1 MPGASDK
8 IVMKKISELIAYNNN
23 PRLNEEAV
31 DAVAASIK
39 AFGFRN
45 PILIDS
51 NNVIIAGHTRLLAS
65 KKLSLEKVPCIVID
79 DLTEDEVKALRLADN
94 KTAEI
99 AKWDMGKLAVEIKN
113 IDMDLLQFGF
123 EDLINKLDDQEVE
136 DDNFDED
143 EAIPENPYSKR
154 GDVYLLGK
162 HRVMCGDS
170 TVKEDVD
177 VLMDGKVADLIE
189 TDPPYNVA
197 IGKKGKQYKE
207 RGGYDCGMT
216 DRTILNDDMDDSSF
230 RDFLNKVMVN
240 FYNNIKPGG
249 SIYVFHADTEGFN
262 FRGAFKDAGFKLS
275 ECLIWKKNNFVLG
288 RCPYHYM
295 HEPILFGWREGAAHY
310 FIDDR
315 TQTTILEYDRP
326 QASELHPTMKPVPL
340 VTKLITNSSR
350 RGELVLD
357 LFGGS
362 GTTLIA
368 CEQIGRIAYLME
380 LDEKYVDVI
389 VKRYLRSTNSLE
401 GCFLLRDGKK
411 IPLENIDDFKVTG
424 DDELLG

>member
-1 MPGASDK
+1 MSVT
-8 IVMKKISELIAYNNN
+8 IVMMKTSELIPYDKN
-23 PRLNEEAV
+23 PRDNDKGV
-31 DAVAASIK
+31 DAVANSIK
-39 AFGFRN
+39 AYGFKV
-45 PILIDS
+45 PIVIDKK
-51 NNVIIAGHTRLLAS
+51 NVIVTGHTRLKAA
-65 KKLSLEKVPCIVID
+65 KKLGLEEVPCIVAD
-79 DLTEDEVKALRLADN
+79 DLTDEQIRQFRIVDN
-94 KTAEI
+94 KTAELSD
-99 AKWDMGKLAVEIKN
+99 WN
-113 IDMDLLQFGF
+113 FDLLREELLAMDDVDMVQFGF
-123 EDLINKLDDQEVE
+123 DDLDEILKTETKDD
-136 DDNFDED
+136 DFNED
-143 EAIPENPYSKR
+143 EELPENPYSQK
-154 GDVYLLGK
+154 GDIYVLGK
-162 HRVMCGDS
+162 HRLMCGDS
-170 TVKEDVD
+170 TIKEDVD
-177 VLMDGKVADLIE
+177 KLIDGKVCDLIE

-249 SIYVFHADTEGFN
+249 SIYVFHADTEGYN

-310 FIDDR
+310 FVDDR

-326 QASELHPTMKPVPL
+326 QASELHPTMKPIPL
-340 VTKLITNSSR
+340 VTKLIQNSSR

-368 CEQIGRIAYLME
+368 CEQIERIAYLME

-389 VKRYLRSTNSLE
+389 VKRYLKLKDSDE
-401 GCFLLRDGKK
+401 GCYLIRDGKQ
-411 IPLENIDDFKVTG
+411 IPLSEIPDFATQSF
-424 DDELLG
+424 LG

>member
-1 MPGASDK
+1 MPVT
-8 IVMKKISELIAYNNN
+8 IVMMKTSELVPYDKN
-23 PRLNEEAV
+23 PRDNDKGV
-31 DAVAASIK
+31 DAVANSIK
-39 AFGFRN
+39 AYGFKV
-45 PILIDS
+45 PIVIDK
-51 NNVIIAGHTRLLAS
+51 NNVIVTGHTRLKAA
-65 KKLSLEKVPCIVID
+65 KKLGLEEVPCIVAD
-79 DLTEDEVKALRLADN
+79 DLTDEQIRQFRIVDN
-94 KTAEI
+94 KTAELSD
-99 AKWDMGKLAVEIKN
+99 WN
-113 IDMDLLQFGF
+113 FDLLREELLAMDDVDMVQFGF
-123 EDLINKLDDQEVE
+123 DDLDEILKTETKDD
-136 DDNFDED
+136 DFDED
-143 EAIPENPYSKR
+143 EELPENPYSQR
-154 GDVYLLGK
+154 GDIYVLGK
-162 HRVMCGDS
+162 HRLMCGDS
-170 TVKEDVD
+170 TIKEDVD
-177 VLMDGKVADLIE
+177 KLMDGKVCDLIE

-249 SIYVFHADTEGFN
+249 SIYVFHADTEGYN

-310 FIDDR
+310 FVDDR

-326 QASELHPTMKPVPL
+326 QASELHPTMKPIPL
-340 VTKLITNSSR
+340 VTKLIQNSSR

-368 CEQIGRIAYLME
+368 CEQIERIAYLME

-389 VKRYLRSTNSLE
+389 VKRYLKLKDSDE
-401 GCFLLRDGKK
+401 GCYLVRDGKQ
-411 IPLENIDDFKVTG
+411 IPLSEIPDFATQSF
-424 DDELLG
+424 LG

>member
-1 MPGASDK
+1 MPMSSQK
-8 IVMKKISELIAYNNN
+8 IVIKKIDELIAYDNN
-23 PRLNEEAV
+23 PRFNDEAV
-31 DAVAASIK
+31 DAVANSIK

-51 NNVIIAGHTRLLAS
+51 HNVIIAGHTRLLAS
-65 KKLSLEKVPCIVID
+65 IKIGLKEVPCIVVD
-79 DLTEDEVKALRLADN
+79 DLSEDEVKALRLADN

-123 EDLINKLDDQEVE
+123 EDLMDKLQDKPK

-143 EAIPENPYSKR
+143 EALPENPYSLK
-154 GDVYLLGK
+154 GDVYVLGK

-177 VLMDGKVADLIE
+177 VLMDGKLADLIE

-197 IGKKGKQYKE
+197 IGKKGQQYKE

-230 RDFLNKVMVN
+230 REFLDKVMVN
-240 FYNNIKPGG
+240 FYNNVKPGG
-249 SIYVFHADTEGFN
+249 SIYVFHADTEGYN
-262 FRGAFKDAGFKLS
+262 FRGAFKEAGFKLS

-295 HEPILFGWREGAAHY
+295 HEPILFGWKEGAAHY
-310 FIDDR
+310 FVEDR

-326 QASELHPTMKPVPL
+326 QSSELHPTMKPIPL
-340 VTKLITNSSR
+340 VTKLIENSSR

-368 CEQIGRIAYLME
+368 CEQIGRTAYLME
-380 LDEKYVDVI
+380 LDTKYVDVI
-389 VKRYLRSTNSLE
+389 VKRYLRNTGSYE
-401 GCFLLRDGKK
+401 GCFLLRNGEK
-411 IPLENIDDFKVTG
+411 IPLETIKDFEVLDNDDFLK
-424 DDELLG
+424 

>member
-1 MPGASDK
+1 MPVT
-8 IVMKKISELIAYNNN
+8 IVMMKTSELVPYDKN
-23 PRLNEEAV
+23 PRDNDKGV
-31 DAVAASIK
+31 DAVANSIK
-39 AFGFRN
+39 AYGFKV
-45 PILIDS
+45 PIVIDK
-51 NNVIIAGHTRLLAS
+51 NNVIVTGHTRLKAA
-65 KKLSLEKVPCIVID
+65 KKLGLEEVPCIVAD
-79 DLTEDEVKALRLADN
+79 DLTDEQIRQFRIVDN
-94 KTAEI
+94 KTAELSD
-99 AKWDMGKLAVEIKN
+99 WN
-113 IDMDLLQFGF
+113 FDLLREELLAMDDVDMVQFGF
-123 EDLINKLDDQEVE
+123 DDLDEILKTETKDD
-136 DDNFDED
+136 DFDED
-143 EAIPENPYSKR
+143 EELPENPYSQK
-154 GDVYLLGK
+154 GDIYVLGK
-162 HRVMCGDS
+162 HRLMCGDS
-170 TVKEDVD
+170 TIKEDVD
-177 VLMDGKVADLIE
+177 KLMDGKACDLIE

-249 SIYVFHADTEGFN
+249 SIYVFHADTEGYN
-262 FRGAFKDAGFKLS
+262 FRGAFKEAGFKLS

-310 FIDDR
+310 FVDDR

-326 QASELHPTMKPVPL
+326 QASELHPTMKPIPL
-340 VTKLITNSSR
+340 VTKLIQNSSR

-368 CEQIGRIAYLME
+368 CEQIERIAYLME

-389 VKRYLRSTNSLE
+389 VKRYLKLKDSDE
-401 GCFLLRDGKK
+401 GCYLIRDGKQ
-411 IPLENIDDFKVTG
+411 IPLSEIPDFATQSF
-424 DDELLG
+424 LG

>member
-1 MPGASDK
+1 MPVT
-8 IVMKKISELIAYNNN
+8 IVMKKTNELIPYDKN
-23 PRLNEEAV
+23 PRDNDKAV
-31 DAVAASIK
+31 DAVANSIK
-39 AFGFRN
+39 AYGFKV
-45 PILIDS
+45 PIVIDV
-51 NNVIIAGHTRLLAS
+51 NNVVVTGHTRLKAA
-65 KKLSLEKVPCIVID
+65 KKLGLEEVPCIVAD
-79 DLTEDEVKALRLADN
+79 DLTEEQIRQFRIVDN
-94 KTAEI
+94 KTSELSD
-99 AKWDMGKLAVEIKN
+99 WN
-113 IDMDLLQFGF
+113 FDLLREELLALDDVDMVQFGF
-123 EDLINKLDDQEVE
+123 DDLDSILKTEVKDD
-136 DDNFDED
+136 DFDED
-143 EAIPENPYSKR
+143 EELPENPYSKR
-154 GDVYLLGK
+154 GDVYVLGK
-162 HRVMCGDS
+162 HRLMCGDS
-170 TVKEDVD
+170 TIKEDVD

-197 IGKKGKQYKE
+197 IGKKGQQYKE

-230 RDFLNKVMVN
+230 REFLNKVMVN

-310 FIDDR
+310 FVDDR

-326 QASELHPTMKPVPL
+326 QASELHPTMKPIPL
-340 VTKLITNSSR
+340 VTKLIQNSSR

-368 CEQIGRIAYLME
+368 CEQIERIGYLME

-389 VKRYLRSTNSLE
+389 VKRYLKLKDSDE
-401 GCFLLRDGKK
+401 GCYLIRDGKQ
-411 IPLENIDDFKVTG
+411 IPLSEIPDFATQSF
-424 DDELLG
+424 LG

>member
-1 MPGASDK
+1 MPMSSQK
-8 IVMKKISELIAYNNN
+8 IVIKKVDELIAYDNN
-23 PRLNEEAV
+23 PRFNDEAV
-31 DAVAASIK
+31 DAVANSIK

-51 NNVIIAGHTRLLAS
+51 NNVIIAGHTRLLAA
-65 KKLSLEKVPCIVID
+65 KKLGLKEVPCIMID
-79 DLTEDEVKALRLADN
+79 DLSDDEVKALRLADN

-113 IDMDLLQFGF
+113 IDMDMLQFGF
-123 EDLINKLDDQEVE
+123 DDLLDKLNEE
-136 DDNFDED
+136 PKDDNFNED
-143 EAIPENPYSKR
+143 EEIPENPYSIK
-154 GDVYLLGK
+154 GDVYVLGE

-197 IGKKGKQYKE
+197 IGKKGQQYKE

-249 SIYVFHADTEGFN
+249 SIYVFHADTEGLN
-262 FRGAFKDAGFKLS
+262 FRSAFKDAGFKLS

-310 FIDDR
+310 FVEDR

-350 RGELVLD
+350 RGELILD

-380 LDEKYVDVI
+380 LDTKYVDVI
-389 VKRYLRSTNSLE
+389 VKRYIRSTNSLE

-411 IPLENIDDFKVTG
+411 IPLADIPDFNILNDEDFLK
-424 DDELLG
+424 

>member
-1 MPGASDK
+1 MSVT
-8 IVMKKISELIAYNNN
+8 IVMMKTSELIPYDKN
-23 PRLNEEAV
+23 PRDNDKGV
-31 DAVAASIK
+31 DAVANSIK
-39 AFGFRN
+39 AYGFKV
-45 PILIDS
+45 PIVIDK
-51 NNVIIAGHTRLLAS
+51 NNVIVTGHTRLKAA
-65 KKLSLEKVPCIVID
+65 KKLGLEEVPCIVAD
-79 DLTEDEVKALRLADN
+79 DLTDEQIRQFRIVDN
-94 KTAEI
+94 KTAELSD
-99 AKWDMGKLAVEIKN
+99 WN
-113 IDMDLLQFGF
+113 FDLLREELLAMDDVDMVQFGF
-123 EDLINKLDDQEVE
+123 DDLDEILKTEVKDD
-136 DDNFDED
+136 DFDED
-143 EAIPENPYSKR
+143 EELPENPYSQK
-154 GDVYLLGK
+154 GDIYVLGK
-162 HRVMCGDS
+162 HRLMCGDS

-177 VLMDGKVADLIE
+177 KLMDGKVCDLIE

-249 SIYVFHADTEGFN
+249 SIYVFHADTEGYN

-310 FIDDR
+310 FVDDR

-326 QASELHPTMKPVPL
+326 QASELHPTMKPIPL
-340 VTKLITNSSR
+340 VTKLIQNSSR

-368 CEQIGRIAYLME
+368 CEQIERIAYLME

-389 VKRYLRSTNSLE
+389 VKRYLKLKDSDE
-401 GCFLLRDGKK
+401 GCYLVRDGKQ
-411 IPLENIDDFKVTG
+411 IPLSEIPDFATQSF
-424 DDELLG
+424 LG

>member
-1 MPGASDK
+1 MPKSSEQ
-8 IVMKKISELIAYNNN
+8 IVIKKIDELVAYDNN
-23 PRLNEEAV
+23 PRLNNEAV

-45 PILIDS
+45 PIIVDTK
-51 NNVIIAGHTRLLAS
+51 NVIIAGHTRILAA
-65 KKLSLEKVPCIVID
+65 KKLGLNKVPCIIVD
-79 DLTEDEVKALRLADN
+79 DLSEDEIKALRLADN

-123 EDLINKLDDQEVE
+123 QDLIDKLE
-136 DDNFDED
+136 DDVKDDDFDE
-143 EAIPENPYSKR
+143 EEEIPENPYSQR
-154 GDVYLLGK
+154 GDIYLLGQ
-162 HRVMCGDS
+162 HRLMCGDS
-170 TVKEDVD
+170 TSAEEVKT
-177 VLMDGKVADLIE
+177 LMDGKLADLIE

-216 DRTILNDDMDDSSF
+216 DRTILNDDMDDASF
-230 RDFLNKVMVN
+230 REFLDKVMVN
-240 FYNNIKPGG
+240 FYNSIKPGG

-288 RCPYHYM
+288 RCPYHYI
-295 HEPILFGWREGAAHY
+295 HEPILFGWKEGAAHY
-310 FIDDR
+310 FVDDR

-326 QASELHPTMKPVPL
+326 KASELHPTMKPVPL
-340 VTKLITNSSR
+340 VTKLITNSSH
-350 RGELVLD
+350 RGDLVLD

-368 CEQIGRIAYLME
+368 CDQIGRKAYLME

-389 VKRYLRSTNSLE
+389 VRRYLKSVGSYDN
-401 GCFLLRDGKK
+401 CFLIRDGKQ
-411 IPLENIDDFKVTG
+411 IPLTDIPEFKVL
-424 DDELLG
+424 DDEGFLD

>member
-1 MPGASDK
+1 MPKSSEQ
-8 IVMKKISELIAYNNN
+8 IVIKKIDELVAYDNN
-23 PRLNEEAV
+23 PRLNDEAV

-45 PILIDS
+45 PIIIDTK
-51 NNVIIAGHTRLLAS
+51 NVIIAGHTRILAA
-65 KKLSLEKVPCIVID
+65 KKLELDKVPCIIVD
-79 DLTEDEVKALRLADN
+79 DLSEDEIKALRLADN

-123 EDLINKLDDQEVE
+123 QDLIDKLE
-136 DDNFDED
+136 DDVKDDDFDE
-143 EAIPENPYSKR
+143 EEEIPENPYSKR
-154 GDVYLLGK
+154 GDIYLLGQ
-162 HRVMCGDS
+162 HRLMCGDS
-170 TVKEDVD
+170 TSAEEVKT
-177 VLMDGKVADLIE
+177 LMDGKLADLIE

-216 DRTILNDDMDDSSF
+216 DRTILNDDMDDASF
-230 RDFLNKVMVN
+230 REFLDKVMVN
-240 FYNNIKPGG
+240 FYNSIKPGG

-295 HEPILFGWREGAAHY
+295 HEPILFGWKEGAAHY
-310 FIDDR
+310 FVDDR

-326 QASELHPTMKPVPL
+326 KASELHPTMKPVPL
-340 VTKLITNSSR
+340 VTKLITNSSH
-350 RGELVLD
+350 RGDLVLD

-368 CEQIGRIAYLME
+368 CDQIGRKAYLME

-389 VKRYLRSTNSLE
+389 VRRYLKSVGSYDN
-401 GCFLLRDGKK
+401 CFLIRDGKQ
-411 IPLENIDDFKVTG
+411 IPLTDIPEFKVL
-424 DDELLG
+424 DDEGFLD

>member
-1 MPGASDK
+1 MPMSSQK
-8 IVMKKISELIAYNNN
+8 IVIKKVDELIAYDNN
-23 PRLNEEAV
+23 PRFNDEAV
-31 DAVAASIK
+31 DAVANSIK

-51 NNVIIAGHTRLLAS
+51 NNVIIAGHTRLLAA
-65 KKLSLEKVPCIVID
+65 KKLGLKEVPCIMID
-79 DLTEDEVKALRLADN
+79 DLSDDEVKALRLADN

-113 IDMDLLQFGF
+113 IDMDMLQFGF
-123 EDLINKLDDQEVE
+123 DDLLDKLNEE
-136 DDNFDED
+136 PKDDNFNED
-143 EAIPENPYSKR
+143 EEIPENPYSIK
-154 GDVYLLGK
+154 GDVYVLGE

-197 IGKKGKQYKE
+197 IGKKGQQYKE

-249 SIYVFHADTEGFN
+249 SIYVFHADTEGLN
-262 FRGAFKDAGFKLS
+262 FRSAFKDAGFKLS

-310 FIDDR
+310 FVEDR

-380 LDEKYVDVI
+380 LDTKYVDVI
-389 VKRYLRSTNSLE
+389 VKRYIRSTNSLE

-411 IPLENIDDFKVTG
+411 IPLADIPDFNVLN
-424 DDELLG
+424 DEDFLK

>member
-1 MPGASDK
+1 MSVT
-8 IVMKKISELIAYNNN
+8 IVMMKTSELIPYDKN
-23 PRLNEEAV
+23 PRDNDKGV
-31 DAVAASIK
+31 DAVANSIK
-39 AFGFRN
+39 AYGFKV
-45 PILIDS
+45 PIVIDKK
-51 NNVIIAGHTRLLAS
+51 NVIVTGHTRLKAA
-65 KKLSLEKVPCIVID
+65 KKLGLEEVPCIVAD
-79 DLTEDEVKALRLADN
+79 DLTDEQIRQFRIVDN
-94 KTAEI
+94 KTAELSD
-99 AKWDMGKLAVEIKN
+99 WN
-113 IDMDLLQFGF
+113 FDLLREELLAMDDVDMVQFGF
-123 EDLINKLDDQEVE
+123 DDLDEILKTETKDD
-136 DDNFDED
+136 DFNED
-143 EAIPENPYSKR
+143 EELPENPYSQK
-154 GDVYLLGK
+154 GDIYVLGK
-162 HRVMCGDS
+162 HRLMCGDS
-170 TVKEDVD
+170 TIKEDVD
-177 VLMDGKVADLIE
+177 KLIDGKVCDLIE

-249 SIYVFHADTEGFN
+249 SIYVFHADTEGYN

-326 QASELHPTMKPVPL
+326 QASELHPTMKPIPL
-340 VTKLITNSSR
+340 VTKLIQNSSR

-368 CEQIGRIAYLME
+368 CEQIERIAYLME

-389 VKRYLRSTNSLE
+389 VKRYLKLKDSDE
-401 GCFLLRDGKK
+401 GCYLIRDGKQ
-411 IPLENIDDFKVTG
+411 IPLSEIPDFATQSF
-424 DDELLG
+424 LG

>member
-1 MPGASDK
+1 MPMSSQK
-8 IVMKKISELIAYNNN
+8 IVIKKVDELIAYDNN
-23 PRLNEEAV
+23 PRFNDEAV
-31 DAVAASIK
+31 DAVANSIK

-51 NNVIIAGHTRLLAS
+51 NNVIIAGHTRLLAA
-65 KKLSLEKVPCIVID
+65 KKLGLKEVPCIMID
-79 DLTEDEVKALRLADN
+79 DLSDDEVKALRLADN

-113 IDMDLLQFGF
+113 IDMDMLQFGF
-123 EDLINKLDDQEVE
+123 DDLLDKLNEE
-136 DDNFDED
+136 PKDDNFNED
-143 EAIPENPYSKR
+143 EEIPENPYSIK
-154 GDVYLLGK
+154 GDVYVLGE

-197 IGKKGKQYKE
+197 IGKKGQQYKE

-249 SIYVFHADTEGFN
+249 SIYVFHADTEGLN
-262 FRGAFKDAGFKLS
+262 FRSAFKDAGFKLS

-310 FIDDR
+310 FVEDR

-380 LDEKYVDVI
+380 LDTKYVDVI

-411 IPLENIDDFKVTG
+411 IPLADIPDFNVLN
-424 DDELLG
+424 DEDFLK

>member
-1 MPGASDK
+1 MSVT
-8 IVMKKISELIAYNNN
+8 IVMMKTSELIPYDKN
-23 PRLNEEAV
+23 PRDNDKGV
-31 DAVAASIK
+31 DAVANSIK
-39 AFGFRN
+39 AYGFKV
-45 PILIDS
+45 PIVIDKK
-51 NNVIIAGHTRLLAS
+51 NVIVTGHTRLKAA
-65 KKLSLEKVPCIVID
+65 KKLGLEEVPCIVAD
-79 DLTEDEVKALRLADN
+79 DLTDEQIRQFRIVDN
-94 KTAEI
+94 KTAELSD
-99 AKWDMGKLAVEIKN
+99 WN
-113 IDMDLLQFGF
+113 FDLLREELLAMDDVDMVQFGF
-123 EDLINKLDDQEVE
+123 DDLDEILKTETKDD
-136 DDNFDED
+136 DFNED
-143 EAIPENPYSKR
+143 EELPENPYSQK
-154 GDVYLLGK
+154 GDIYVLGK
-162 HRVMCGDS
+162 HRLMCGDS
-170 TVKEDVD
+170 TIKEDVD
-177 VLMDGKVADLIE
+177 KLIDGKVCDLIE

-249 SIYVFHADTEGFN
+249 SIYVFHADTEGYN

-310 FIDDR
+310 FVDDR

-326 QASELHPTMKPVPL
+326 QASELHPTMKPIPL
-340 VTKLITNSSR
+340 VTKLIQNSSR

-368 CEQIGRIAYLME
+368 CEQIERIAYLME

-389 VKRYLRSTNSLE
+389 VKRYLKQKDSDE
-401 GCFLLRDGKK
+401 GCYLIRDGKQ
-411 IPLENIDDFKVTG
+411 IPLSEIPDFATQSF
-424 DDELLG
+424 LG

>member
-1 MPGASDK
+1 
-8 IVMKKISELIAYNNN
+8 MKTSELIPYDKN
-23 PRLNEEAV
+23 PRDNDKGV
-31 DAVAASIK
+31 DAVANSIK
-39 AFGFRN
+39 AYGFKV
-45 PILIDS
+45 PIVIDK
-51 NNVIIAGHTRLLAS
+51 NNVIVTGHTRLKAA
-65 KKLSLEKVPCIVID
+65 KKLGLEEVPCIVAD
-79 DLTEDEVKALRLADN
+79 DLTDEQIRQFRIVDN
-94 KTAEI
+94 KTAELSD
-99 AKWDMGKLAVEIKN
+99 WN
-113 IDMDLLQFGF
+113 FDLLREELLAMDDVDMVQFGF
-123 EDLINKLDDQEVE
+123 DDLDEILKTETKDD
-136 DDNFDED
+136 DFDED
-143 EAIPENPYSKR
+143 EELPENPYSQR
-154 GDVYLLGK
+154 GDIYVLGK
-162 HRVMCGDS
+162 HRLMCGDS
-170 TVKEDVD
+170 TIKEDVD
-177 VLMDGKVADLIE
+177 KLMDGKVCDLIE

-240 FYNNIKPGG
+240 FNNNIKPGG
-249 SIYVFHADTEGFN
+249 SIYVFHADTEGYN

-310 FIDDR
+310 FVDDR

-326 QASELHPTMKPVPL
+326 QASELHPTMKPIPL
-340 VTKLITNSSR
+340 VTKLIQNSSR

-368 CEQIGRIAYLME
+368 CEQIERIAYLME

-389 VKRYLRSTNSLE
+389 VKRYLKLKDSDE
-401 GCFLLRDGKK
+401 GCYLVRDGKQ
-411 IPLENIDDFKVTG
+411 IPLSEIPDFATQSF
-424 DDELLG
+424 LG

>member
-1 MPGASDK
+1 MPMSSQK
-8 IVMKKISELIAYNNN
+8 IVIKKIDELIAYDNN
-23 PRLNEEAV
+23 PRFNDEAV
-31 DAVAASIK
+31 DAVANSIK

-51 NNVIIAGHTRLLAS
+51 HNVIIAGHTRLLAS
-65 KKLSLEKVPCIVID
+65 KKLGLKEVPCIVVD
-79 DLTEDEVKALRLADN
+79 DLSEDEVKALRLADN

-123 EDLINKLDDQEVE
+123 EDLMDKLQDKPK

-143 EAIPENPYSKR
+143 EALPENPYSLK
-154 GDVYLLGK
+154 GDVYILGK

-177 VLMDGKVADLIE
+177 VLMDGKLADLIE

-197 IGKKGKQYKE
+197 IGKKGQQYKE

-230 RDFLNKVMVN
+230 REFLDKVMVN
-240 FYNNIKPGG
+240 FYNNVKPGG
-249 SIYVFHADTEGFN
+249 SIYVFHADTEGYN
-262 FRGAFKDAGFKLS
+262 FRGAFKEAGFKLS

-295 HEPILFGWREGAAHY
+295 HEPILFGWKEGAAHY
-310 FIDDR
+310 FVEDR

-326 QASELHPTMKPVPL
+326 QSSELHPTMKPIPL
-340 VTKLITNSSR
+340 VTKLIENSSR

-368 CEQIGRIAYLME
+368 CEQIGRTAYLME
-380 LDEKYVDVI
+380 LDTKYVDVI
-389 VKRYLRSTNSLE
+389 VKRYLRNTGSYE
-401 GCFLLRDGKK
+401 GCFLLRNGEK
-411 IPLENIDDFKVTG
+411 IPLETIKDFEVLDNDDFLK
-424 DDELLG
+424 

>member
-1 MPGASDK
+1 MPGASEK
-8 IVMKKISELIAYNNN
+8 IVKKKISELIAYDNN
-23 PRLNEEAV
+23 PRLNDEAV
-31 DAVAASIK
+31 DAVANSIK

-65 KKLSLEKVPCIVID
+65 KKLGLEVVPCIVID

-123 EDLINKLDDQEVE
+123 DDLLDKLNDKPK
-136 DDNFDED
+136 DDNFDEE
-143 EAIPENPYSKR
+143 EAIPENPYSKL
-154 GDVYLLGK
+154 GDVYLLGN

-170 TVKEDVD
+170 TDADAVKT
-177 VLMDGKVADLIE
+177 LMNGRVADLIE

-240 FYNNIKPGG
+240 FYNSIKPGG
-249 SIYVFHADTEGFN
+249 SIYVFHADTEGLN
-262 FRGAFKDAGFKLS
+262 FRSSFKDAGFKLS

-295 HEPILFGWREGAAHY
+295 HEPILFGWREGAAH
-310 FIDDR
+310 FFVDDR

-326 QASELHPTMKPVPL
+326 QASELHPTMKPIPL
-340 VTKLITNSSR
+340 VTKLITNSSK

-368 CEQIGRIAYLME
+368 CEQIGRTAYLME

-389 VKRYLRSTNSLE
+389 VKRYLKSTNSYE

-411 IPLENIDDFKVTG
+411 IPLEEIKDFQVLN
-424 DDELLG
+424 DEGFLD

>member
-1 MPGASDK
+1 MAIT
-8 IVMKKISELIAYNNN
+8 IVMKKTNELIPYDKN
-23 PRLNEEAV
+23 PRDNDKAV
-31 DAVAASIK
+31 DAVANSIK
-39 AFGFRN
+39 AYGFKV
-45 PILIDS
+45 PIVIDV
-51 NNVIIAGHTRLLAS
+51 NNVVVTGHTRLKAA
-65 KKLSLEKVPCIVID
+65 KKLGLEEVPCIVAS
-79 DLTEDEVKALRLADN
+79 DLSEEQIRQFRIVDN
-94 KTAEI
+94 KTAELSD
-99 AKWDMGKLAVEIKN
+99 WN
-113 IDMDLLQFGF
+113 FDLLREELLALDDVDMVQFGF
-123 EDLINKLDDQEVE
+123 DDLDSILKTEVKDD
-136 DDNFDED
+136 DFDED
-143 EAIPENPYSKR
+143 EELPINPYSKR
-154 GDVYLLGK
+154 GDVYVLGK
-162 HRVMCGDS
+162 HRLMCGDS
-170 TVKEDVD
+170 TLKEDVD
-177 VLMDGKVADLIE
+177 ILMDGKVADLIE

-197 IGKKGKQYKE
+197 IGKKGQQYKE
-207 RGGYDCGMT
+207 RGGYECGMN

-230 RDFLNKVMVN
+230 REFLNKVMVN

-310 FIDDR
+310 FVDDR

-326 QASELHPTMKPVPL
+326 QSSELHPTMKPIPL
-340 VTKLITNSSR
+340 VTKLIQNSSR

-368 CEQIGRIAYLME
+368 CEQIERVSHLME

-389 VKRYLRSTNSLE
+389 VKRYLKLKDSDE
-401 GCFLLRDGKK
+401 GCYLIRDGKQ
-411 IPLENIDDFKVTG
+411 IPLSQIPDFASSP
-424 DDELLG
+424 LLG

>member
-8 IVMKKISELIAYNNN
+8 IVTKKITELVAYENN
-23 PRLNEEAV
+23 PRLNDEAV

-45 PILIDS
+45 PILIDQ

-65 KKLSLEKVPCIVID
+65 KKLGLDKVPCIVID

-99 AKWDMGKLAVEIKN
+99 AKWDMGKLAEEIKD
-113 IDMDLLQFGF
+113 IDMDLFQFGF
-123 EDLINKLDDQEVE
+123 EDLISKLEKEGADDK
-136 DDNFDED
+136 FDED

-154 GDVYLLGK
+154 GDVYVLGK

-177 VLMDGKVADLIE
+177 KLMDGKVADLIE

-197 IGKKGKQYKE
+197 IGKKGQQYKE

-249 SIYVFHADTEGFN
+249 SIYVFHADTEGLN
-262 FRGAFKDAGFKLS
+262 FRSAFKDAGFKLS

-295 HEPILFGWREGAAHY
+295 HEPILFGWREGTAHY
-310 FIDDR
+310 FVDDR

-326 QASELHPTMKPVPL
+326 QASELHPTMKPIPL
-340 VTKLITNSSR
+340 VTKLILNSSKK
-350 RGELVLD
+350 GELVLD

-380 LDEKYVDVI
+380 LDEKYADVI
-389 VKRYLRSTNSLE
+389 VKRYLKSVGTSE
-401 GCFLLRDGKK
+401 GCFLIRDGEK
-411 IPLENIDDFKVTG
+411 IPLNTITDFKVNE
-424 DDELLG
+424 DEGFLD

>member
-1 MPGASDK
+1 MSSQK
-8 IVMKKISELIAYNNN
+8 IVIKKIDELIAYDNN
-23 PRLNEEAV
+23 PRFNDEAV
-31 DAVAASIK
+31 DAVANSIK

-45 PILIDS
+45 PILIDFH
-51 NNVIIAGHTRLLAS
+51 NVIIAGHTRLLAS
-65 KKLSLEKVPCIVID
+65 KKIGLKEVPCIVVD
-79 DLTEDEVKALRLADN
+79 DLSEDEVKALRLADN

-123 EDLINKLDDQEVE
+123 EDLMDKLQDKPK

-143 EAIPENPYSKR
+143 EALPENPYSLK
-154 GDVYLLGK
+154 GDVYVLGK

-170 TVKEDVD
+170 TIKEDVD
-177 VLMDGKVADLIE
+177 VLMDGKLADLIE

-197 IGKKGKQYKE
+197 IGKKGQQYKE

-230 RDFLNKVMVN
+230 REFLDKVMVN
-240 FYNNIKPGG
+240 FYNNVKPGG
-249 SIYVFHADTEGFN
+249 SIYVFHADTEGYN
-262 FRGAFKDAGFKLS
+262 FRGAFKEAGFKLS

-295 HEPILFGWREGAAHY
+295 HEPILFGWKEGAAHY
-310 FIDDR
+310 FVEDR

-326 QASELHPTMKPVPL
+326 QSSELHPTMKPIPL
-340 VTKLITNSSR
+340 VTKLIENSSR

-380 LDEKYVDVI
+380 LDTKYVDVI
-389 VKRYLRSTNSLE
+389 VKRCLRNTGSYE
-401 GCFLLRDGKK
+401 GCFLLRNGEK
-411 IPLENIDDFKVTG
+411 IPLETIKDFEVLDNDDFLK
-424 DDELLG
+424 

>member
-1 MPGASDK
+1 MSVT
-8 IVMKKISELIAYNNN
+8 IVMMKTSELIPYDKN
-23 PRLNEEAV
+23 PRDNDKGV
-31 DAVAASIK
+31 DAVANSIK
-39 AFGFRN
+39 AYGFKV
-45 PILIDS
+45 PIVIDKK
-51 NNVIIAGHTRLLAS
+51 NVIVTGHTRLKAA
-65 KKLSLEKVPCIVID
+65 KKLGLEEVPCIVAD
-79 DLTEDEVKALRLADN
+79 DLTDEQIRQFRIVDN
-94 KTAEI
+94 KTAELSD
-99 AKWDMGKLAVEIKN
+99 WN
-113 IDMDLLQFGF
+113 FDLLREELLAMDDVDMVQFGF
-123 EDLINKLDDQEVE
+123 DDLDEILKTEVKDD
-136 DDNFDED
+136 DFDED
-143 EAIPENPYSKR
+143 EELPENPYSQK
-154 GDVYLLGK
+154 GDIYVLGK
-162 HRVMCGDS
+162 HRLMCGDS
-170 TVKEDVD
+170 TIKEDVD
-177 VLMDGKVADLIE
+177 KLMDGKVCDLIE

-310 FIDDR
+310 FVDDR

-326 QASELHPTMKPVPL
+326 QASELHPTMKPIPL
-340 VTKLITNSSR
+340 VTKLIRNSSR

-368 CEQIGRIAYLME
+368 CEQIERIAYLME

-389 VKRYLRSTNSLE
+389 VKRYLKLKDSDE
-401 GCFLLRDGKK
+401 GCYLIRDGKQ
-411 IPLENIDDFKVTG
+411 IPLSEIPDFATQSF
-424 DDELLG
+424 LG

>member
-1 MPGASDK
+1 MPKSSEQ
-8 IVMKKISELIAYNNN
+8 IVIKKIDELVAYDNN
-23 PRLNEEAV
+23 PRLNDEAV

-45 PILIDS
+45 PIIIDTK
-51 NNVIIAGHTRLLAS
+51 NVIIAGHTRILAA
-65 KKLSLEKVPCIVID
+65 KKLGLNKVPCIIVD
-79 DLTEDEVKALRLADN
+79 DLSEDEIKALRLADN

-123 EDLINKLDDQEVE
+123 QDLIDKLE
-136 DDNFDED
+136 DDVKDDDFDE
-143 EAIPENPYSKR
+143 EEEIPENPYSQR
-154 GDVYLLGK
+154 GDIYLLGQ
-162 HRVMCGDS
+162 HRLMCGDS
-170 TVKEDVD
+170 TSAEEVKT
-177 VLMDGKVADLIE
+177 LMDGKLADLIE

-216 DRTILNDDMDDSSF
+216 DRTILNDDMDDASF
-230 RDFLNKVMVN
+230 REFLDKVMVN
-240 FYNNIKPGG
+240 FYNSIKPGG

-295 HEPILFGWREGAAHY
+295 HEPILFGWKEGAAHY
-310 FIDDR
+310 FVDDR

-326 QASELHPTMKPVPL
+326 KASELHPTMKPVPL
-340 VTKLITNSSR
+340 VTKLITNSSH
-350 RGELVLD
+350 RGDLVLD

-368 CEQIGRIAYLME
+368 CDQIGRKAYLME

-389 VKRYLRSTNSLE
+389 VRRYLKSVGSYDN
-401 GCFLLRDGKK
+401 CFLIRDGKQ
-411 IPLENIDDFKVTG
+411 IPLTDIPEFKVL
-424 DDELLG
+424 DDEGFLD

>member
-1 MPGASDK
+1 MAVT
-8 IVMKKISELIAYNNN
+8 IVMKKTNELVPYDKN
-23 PRLNEEAV
+23 PRDNDKAV
-31 DAVAASIK
+31 DAVANSIK
-39 AFGFRN
+39 AYGFKV
-45 PILIDS
+45 PIVIDV
-51 NNVIIAGHTRLLAS
+51 NNVVVTGHTRLKAA
-65 KKLSLEKVPCIVID
+65 KKLGLEEVPCIVAD
-79 DLTEDEVKALRLADN
+79 DLSEEQIRQFRIVDN
-94 KTAEI
+94 KTAELSD
-99 AKWDMGKLAVEIKN
+99 WDF
-113 IDMDLLQFGF
+113 DLLREELLALDDVDMVQFGF
-123 EDLINKLDDQEVE
+123 DDLDSILKTEVQDD
-136 DDNFDED
+136 DFDEE
-143 EAIPENPYSKR
+143 EALPENPYSKR
-154 GDVYLLGK
+154 GDVYVLGK
-162 HRVMCGDS
+162 HRLMCGDS

-197 IGKKGKQYKE
+197 IGKKGQQYKE
-207 RGGYDCGMT
+207 RGGYECGMN

-230 RDFLNKVMVN
+230 REFLNKVMVN

-310 FIDDR
+310 FVDDR
-315 TQTTILEYDRP
+315 KQTTILEYDRP
-326 QASELHPTMKPVPL
+326 QSSELHPTMKPIPL
-340 VTKLITNSSR
+340 VTKLIQNSSR

-368 CEQIGRIAYLME
+368 CEQIERVSHLME

-389 VKRYLRSTNSLE
+389 VKRYLKLKGSVE
-401 GCFLLRDGKK
+401 GCYLIRGGKQ
-411 IPLENIDDFKVTG
+411 IPLSEISDFMG
-424 DDELLG
+424 QPLLG

>member
-1 MPGASDK
+1 MPKSSEQ
-8 IVMKKISELIAYNNN
+8 IVIKKIDELVAYDNN
-23 PRLNEEAV
+23 PRLNDEAV

-45 PILIDS
+45 PIIIDTK
-51 NNVIIAGHTRLLAS
+51 NVIIAGHTRILAA
-65 KKLSLEKVPCIVID
+65 KKLGLNKVPCIIVD
-79 DLTEDEVKALRLADN
+79 DLSEDEIKALRLADN

-123 EDLINKLDDQEVE
+123 QDLIDKLE
-136 DDNFDED
+136 DDVKDDDFDE
-143 EAIPENPYSKR
+143 EEEIPENPYSKR
-154 GDVYLLGK
+154 GDIYFLGQ
-162 HRVMCGDS
+162 HRLMCGDS
-170 TVKEDVD
+170 TSAEEVKT
-177 VLMDGKVADLIE
+177 LMDGKLADLIE

-216 DRTILNDDMDDSSF
+216 DRTILNDDMDDASF
-230 RDFLNKVMVN
+230 REFLDKVMVN
-240 FYNNIKPGG
+240 FYNSIKPGG

-295 HEPILFGWREGAAHY
+295 HEPILFGWKEGAAHY
-310 FIDDR
+310 FVDDR

-326 QASELHPTMKPVPL
+326 KASELHPTMKPVPL
-340 VTKLITNSSR
+340 VTKLITNSSH
-350 RGELVLD
+350 RGDLVLD

-368 CEQIGRIAYLME
+368 CDQIGRKAYLME

-389 VKRYLRSTNSLE
+389 VRRYLKSVGSYDN
-401 GCFLLRDGKK
+401 CFLIRDGKQ
-411 IPLENIDDFKVTG
+411 IPLTDIPEFKVL
-424 DDELLG
+424 DDEGFLD

>member
-1 MPGASDK
+1 MSVT
-8 IVMKKISELIAYNNN
+8 IVMMKTSELIPYDKN
-23 PRLNEEAV
+23 PRDNDKGV
-31 DAVAASIK
+31 DAVANSIK
-39 AFGFRN
+39 AYGFKV
-45 PILIDS
+45 PIVIDN
-51 NNVIIAGHTRLLAS
+51 NNVIVTGHTRLKAA
-65 KKLSLEKVPCIVID
+65 KKLGLEEVPCIVAD
-79 DLTEDEVKALRLADN
+79 DLTDEQIRQFRIVDN
-94 KTAEI
+94 KTAELSD
-99 AKWDMGKLAVEIKN
+99 WN
-113 IDMDLLQFGF
+113 FDLLREELLAMDDVDMVQFGF
-123 EDLINKLDDQEVE
+123 DDLDEILKTETKDD
-136 DDNFDED
+136 DFDED
-143 EAIPENPYSKR
+143 EELPENPYSQR
-154 GDVYLLGK
+154 GDIYVLGK
-162 HRVMCGDS
+162 HRLMCGDS
-170 TVKEDVD
+170 TIKEDVD
-177 VLMDGKVADLIE
+177 KLMDGKVCDLIE

-249 SIYVFHADTEGFN
+249 SIYVFHADTEGYN

-310 FIDDR
+310 FVDDR

-326 QASELHPTMKPVPL
+326 QASELHPTMKPIPL
-340 VTKLITNSSR
+340 VTKLIQNSSR

-368 CEQIGRIAYLME
+368 CEQIERIAYLME

-389 VKRYLRSTNSLE
+389 VKRYLKLKDSDE
-401 GCFLLRDGKK
+401 GCYLIRDGKQ
-411 IPLENIDDFKVTG
+411 IPLSEIPDFATQSF
-424 DDELLG
+424 LG

>member
-1 MPGASDK
+1 MSVT
-8 IVMKKISELIAYNNN
+8 IVMMKTSELIPYDKN
-23 PRLNEEAV
+23 PRDNDKGV
-31 DAVAASIK
+31 DAVANSIK
-39 AFGFRN
+39 AYGFKV
-45 PILIDS
+45 PIVIDV
-51 NNVIIAGHTRLLAS
+51 NNVVVTGHTRLKAA
-65 KKLSLEKVPCIVID
+65 KKLGLEEVPCIVAD
-79 DLTEDEVKALRLADN
+79 DLTEEQIRQFRIVDN
-94 KTAEI
+94 KTAELSD
-99 AKWDMGKLAVEIKN
+99 WN
-113 IDMDLLQFGF
+113 FDLLREELLAMDDVDMVQFGF
-123 EDLINKLDDQEVE
+123 DDLDEILKTETKDD
-136 DDNFDED
+136 DFDED
-143 EAIPENPYSKR
+143 EELPENPYSQR
-154 GDVYLLGK
+154 GDIYVLGK
-162 HRVMCGDS
+162 HRLMCGDS
-170 TVKEDVD
+170 TIKEDVD
-177 VLMDGKVADLIE
+177 KLMDGKVCDLIE

-249 SIYVFHADTEGFN
+249 SIYVFHADTEGYN

-310 FIDDR
+310 FVDDR

-326 QASELHPTMKPVPL
+326 QASELHPTMKPIPL
-340 VTKLITNSSR
+340 VTKLIQNSSR

-368 CEQIGRIAYLME
+368 CEQIERIAYLME

-389 VKRYLRSTNSLE
+389 VKRYLKLKNSDE
-401 GCFLLRDGKK
+401 GCYLVRDGKQ
-411 IPLENIDDFKVTG
+411 IPLSEIPDFATQSF
-424 DDELLG
+424 LG